1 MRVLLV
7 EDDDSTADVVVQG
20 FTKAGFE
27 IVREANGQ
35 AGLDRARKEPFDAG
49 IIDIM
54 LPKLDGISLI
64 KQLRAGKI
72 SFPVIV
78 LSARGSVESRITGL
92 EAGGDD
98 YLPKPFSLGELIA
111 RVRALLRR
119 GSEISDVSSLAVEDL
134 SMDLV
139 NHTVTRGG
147 AQIPLQKLEY
157 QLLEYL
163 MRNTGIVVSRDTIME
178 HVWNYDFDTGTNIVD
193 ARVCRLRDKID
204 KPFERKLIKTIRG
217 FGYVLE

>member
-139 NHTVTRGG
+139 NH
-147 AQIPLQKLEY
+147 
-157 QLLEYL
+157 
-163 MRNTGIVVSRDTIME
+163 
-178 HVWNYDFDTGTNIVD
+178 
-193 ARVCRLRDKID
+193 
-204 KPFERKLIKTIRG
+204 
-217 FGYVLE
+217 

>member
-7 EDDDSTADVVVQG
+7 EDDDSTANVVVQC

-27 IVREANGQ
+27 IAREADGQ
-35 AGLDRARKEPFDAG
+35 SGLERARKEPFDTA

-64 KQLRAGKI
+64 RQLRSEKI

-98 YLPKPFSLGELIA
+98 YLPKPFSLGELVA
-111 RVRALLRR
+111 RVKALLRR
-119 GSEISDVSSLAVEDL
+119 GSEISDTTALTVGDL
-134 SMDLV
+134 TMDLV
-139 NHTVTRGG
+139 NHAVTRGG
-147 AQIPLQKLEY
+147 VQIPLQKLEY

-163 MRNTGIVVSRDTIME
+163 MRNTGVVVSRDTIME